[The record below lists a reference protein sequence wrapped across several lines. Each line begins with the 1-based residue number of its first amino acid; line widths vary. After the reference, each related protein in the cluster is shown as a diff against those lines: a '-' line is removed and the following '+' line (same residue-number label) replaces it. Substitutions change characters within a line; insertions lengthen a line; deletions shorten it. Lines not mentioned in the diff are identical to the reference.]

1 MSDPLGHTPLTQR
14 AKAAT
19 AMTAI
24 VVHTVIDRRNSSG
37 DGSMSLRMAFGSG
50 CRIPAT
56 GPTLAM
62 W

>member
-1 MSDPLGHTPLTQR
+1 MPLTQS

-24 VVHTVIDRRNSSG
+24 AVHTVIDQRNSSG
-37 DGSMSLRMAFGSG
+37 DGSMSLRMAIGSG
-50 CRIPAT
+50 CRIAAT